1 MYDDIYLAD
10 VMEISPTPTSAK
22 SVPTCRA
29 ALVVVV
35 LVFLAFCLHF
45 DYFVLWTRILPLKL
59 ALPSSGNF
67 GENFENAAKI
77 PFLSFVQI
85 NAVMIVSCKYYKTQT
100 YLFHECTVQN
110 ISEFLVKTRHFCI
123 R

>member
-1 MYDDIYLAD
+1 
-10 VMEISPTPTSAK
+10 MEISPTPTSAK

-29 ALVVVV
+29 ALVLV
-35 LVFLAFCLHF
+35 VFLAFCLHF
-45 DYFVLWTRILPLKL
+45 AYFMLCTRILSLKL
-59 ALPSSGNF
+59 TMPSSGNF

-77 PFLSFVQI
+77 HILSFVQL
-85 NAVMIVSCKYYKTQT
+85 NAVMIVGCKYYKTQR
-100 YLFHECTVQN
+100 YLLHECTVQN